1 MSFVW
6 RRQDI
11 YQWCGSECNRY
22 EKLKASHV
30 AIHIRDNERN
40 GRANLHMEDE
50 GQEPQAFTEV
60 TDGGAQRN
68 APFGFLSHALETQ
81 RRSCCPASRS
91 SGVVAM
97 RVTSGSVGTNAHNAG
112 VCNELPA
119 GQIGANSRPCK
130 HLKGGRSSP
139 QKTNE
144 RIHKGQILP
153 PPIIV

>member
-81 RRSCCPASRS
+81 RRSFVLRAEAR
-91 SGVVAM
+91 
-97 RVTSGSVGTNAHNAG
+97 
-112 VCNELPA
+112 ELSPCE
-119 GQIGANSRPCK
+119 SRPAAWEQTHTMLAFVMSCRRAK
-130 HLKGGRSSP
+130 LGPTLGLVN
-139 QKTNE
+139 T
-144 RIHKGQILP
+144 
-153 PPIIV
+153 